1 MQTTMKQLRILS
13 GSQEKE
19 NEMKLTGKEVLQ
31 NERGI
36 EEKFTRPEREKKY
49 LQGKLKMDVVS
60 IVVTS
65 VMVILGP
72 KKGTQYFQ
80 LFGIWAT

>member
-1 MQTTMKQLRILS
+1 MKQLRILS

-36 EEKFTRPEREKKY
+36 EEKFTRPEREKK
-49 LQGKLKMDVVS
+49 LKMDIVS
-60 IVVTS
+60 IVVTSS

-72 KKGTQYFQ
+72 RKGKQYFQ
-80 LFGIWAT
+80 RFGIWAI